1 MGKANIVLA
10 YTRMKK
16 IFVKQGKIPLFHHH
30 FRLCFEV
37 DRNRSTRVDL
47 LRPIERAGAIPAL
60 SISPHGGREIV
71 SNRKLPSHFWFV
83 GAI

>member
-47 LRPIERAGAIPAL
+47 LRPTKKAGFIPA
-60 SISPHGGREIV
+60 
-71 SNRKLPSHFWFV
+71 FFV
-83 GAI
+83 G